1 MDGNSHTRTHRIV
14 KYSECFVTGVTL
26 VGSRSVLVSDLKTS
40 DRHMHQP
47 SFKTVFFDGVCAHC
61 VSN

>member
-26 VGSRSVLVSDLKTS
+26 AVSRSVMVSDLKTS

-61 VSN
+61 VST